1 MKKTVS
7 ALFIFLY
14 CSASFATTTTVT
26 SVWAGRFAG
35 QQTTVNDS
43 DPTHSLLEISK
54 SAIEG
59 GTGAGIAEATAS
71 YGTLRAD
78 AGGLGG
84 GYANGGGSAQASY
97 SDFLKFEAAGMA
109 GKEGS
114 TTLNFWF
121 NWDLLSASAGMA
133 SAITIGTIN
142 VSSGN
147 RSSSRGTSAFANSSN
162 GTDSVTNSATNNGA
176 VVPFSFYIP
185 LDIVFIYGSE
195 FSVNAS
201 LHVQAGA
208 QGMGPDQFGR
218 VNGSA
223 FAQANAGR
231 SLHWAG
237 FTDTM
242 ANNNLITDFT
252 VTSRSGTDWLISQVP
267 EVNAVP
273 EPDGALLFIIGT
285 FALLWAAAAPL
296 SGATGYEA
304 ARCKVKKWFLKPN

>member
-1 MKKTVS
+1 MKKIVGI
-7 ALFIFLY
+7 LFVLLY
-14 CSASFATTTTVT
+14 CSASYATTTTVT
-26 SVWAGRFAG
+26 SVSAGRFAG
-35 QQTTVNDS
+35 QQTTLNDS
-43 DPTHSLLEISK
+43 NPTHSLLQISK
-54 SAIEG
+54 SATEG
-59 GTGAGIAEATAS
+59 GTGTGLAEASAS

-84 GYANGGGSAQASY
+84 GYASGGGSAQASY
-97 SDFLKFEAAGMA
+97 SDILKFAAAGMT
-109 GKEGS
+109 GKAGS

-121 NWDLLSASAGMA
+121 NWDLDSSSSGNA
-133 SAITIGTIN
+133 SAITVGTID
-142 VSSGN
+142 VWSGN
-147 RSSSRGTSAFANSSN
+147 RSSSRGTLHFANSSN
-162 GTDSVTNSATNNGA
+162 GTITHTDSATNNGV

-185 LDIVFIYGSE
+185 LDIDFIYGNE

-201 LHVQAGA
+201 LHVRAGA
-208 QGMGPDQFGR
+208 QGRGPDQFGR

-223 FAQANAGR
+223 FAQANAGH

-267 EVNAVP
+267 EINAVP
-273 EPDGALLFIIGT
+273 EPNGALLFIIGL

-296 SGATGYEA
+296 SAPRYTQV
-304 ARCKVKKWFLKPN
+304 CP